1 MWDIYELGYTAEV
14 NQFTAPRTKQM
25 MEKYKPKS
33 ITDLSSAVAFI
44 RPGSSS
50 IVNKLVDR
58 EHFTFGIKEID
69 DILFSHTGIGSYVL
83 YQESIMEMLNYAGI
97 DKKETYSLLKSIS
110 KKRLDVIKAA
120 KETFIEGIV
129 KRIMEDSNGDSR

>member
-1 MWDIYELGYTAEV
+1 
-14 NQFTAPRTKQM
+14 M

-58 EHFTFGIKEID
+58 EPFTFGIKEID

-110 KKRLDVIKAA
+110 KKRPDVIKAA
-120 KETFIEGIV
+120 KESFIEGVV
-129 KRIMEDSNGDSR
+129 KRIMEENKECTKE